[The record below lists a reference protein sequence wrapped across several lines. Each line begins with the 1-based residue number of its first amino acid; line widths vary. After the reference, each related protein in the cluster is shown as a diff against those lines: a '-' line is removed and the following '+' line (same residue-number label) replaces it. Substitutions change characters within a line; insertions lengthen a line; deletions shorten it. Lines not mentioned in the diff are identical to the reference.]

1 LKQDSLKS
9 YISASL
15 LTIVLCAA
23 YCLTGG
29 ILQFVAAMFISALLG
44 NVYYRHHYG
53 YGILNSLMVLAVFS
67 LFAGVMAAAMITV
80 PLLLLGL
87 SLALGT
93 RFKMKMSGLLL
104 LCTMIYIASLLV
116 GFTITEHVAGPDG
129 NITAIMLEV
138 GRTMESAL
146 VSQYPEPELQEM
158 IRQVI
163 RQAVDISIMLAPAT
177 FIVFSIVLSY
187 CQIIVFKKMQQKK
200 GEDMAFLVP
209 FEALAGDKTIA
220 VLAIVL
226 FVLLTA
232 APAGMFASAGLNVL
246 LVLGFIFMVLGMSVF
261 DMKMKRRGMPRFR
274 RRFFLITLVVLSS
287 MVIMLPVL
295 FFTLWGLLDC
305 FFDFRKLGA
314 DEEQSDE

>member
-1 LKQDSLKS
+1 
-9 YISASL
+9 
-15 LTIVLCAA
+15 
-23 YCLTGG
+23 
-29 ILQFVAAMFISALLG
+29 
-44 NVYYRHHYG
+44 
-53 YGILNSLMVLAVFS
+53 
-67 LFAGVMAAAMITV
+67 MITV